1 MSENPTDDADFL
13 TQDDEFDAEET
24 EEDNAEPTGV
34 DLDGLEETADAAEAD
49 AEDPDFEADSEEE
62 DEPYIEPGAEGPEG
76 TGIEGADDALIDDA
90 GWDDEQD
97 APALD
102 GDLDTDPITAAE
114 QGNRD
119 GDEMGSYGD
128 DDSEGAEL
136 SGDDLDVDALADD
149 GVEEVD
155 VIDGM
160 PETIDNAYQED

>member
-76 TGIEGADDALIDDA
+76 TGIEGADDALIEDA

-102 GDLDTDPITAAE
+102 GDLDTDPIAAAE

-119 GDEMGSYGD
+119 GDEMVSYGD
-128 DDSEGAEL
+128 DDSEVAEL
-136 SGDDLDVDALADD
+136 SGDDLDVDALASD

>member
-1 MSENPTDDADFL
+1 MSENTTDDADVV
-13 TQDDEFDAEET
+13 TQDDEFDTEET

-114 QGNRD
+114 QGNRE
-119 GDEMGSYGD
+119 GDEMV
-128 DDSEGAEL
+128 SEGDAASEVAEL

>member
-24 EEDNAEPTGV
+24 EEDN
-34 DLDGLEETADAAEAD
+34 

-119 GDEMGSYGD
+119 GDEMVSYGD
-128 DDSEGAEL
+128 DDSEVAEL